1 MSLLIAYSAGCLI
14 AEAIFHSLPHLLQ
27 GHDDH
32 HHQHGILTPVSSH
45 HIDQSGSHHDCG
57 HDDHHHG
64 DYLEHGT
71 DYYGND
77 HHRHKHEHS
86 HTHTDR
92 SPHGHGHGHD
102 TPVSLY
108 YLVAGILFCFF
119 IQRTIDVISAYFED
133 VTRQSPVED
142 EPIDVKALCDDNHYA
157 GSEGK
162 EIKLKSDEKREKEK
176 NNKSPTKRNSPSRSR
191 SVSKNTKRNIIDD
204 EISTDTTKRRSRG
217 FKTVPNDNDQP
228 SQENLKNISK
238 TTKLTNIIS
247 KPSPKLH
254 PEVPQIPKVQHSIT
268 FMSIFSDFLHN
279 FGDGMNIAIA
289 YTASTNS
296 KSVGTSMALM
306 ITLHEVIRAVSD
318 LSILMT
324 HGNFSLLEAC
334 KMQLMTASGAV
345 LGCFVGTLPMWISMM
360 MEVSG
365 GDQPKGAWGEGM
377 LEVISPLSLG
387 CFLYLSMQLLASLNG
402 GEASGHGHGHSH
414 GGFEPHQ
421 GNESKGGCK
430 SAVVVTPFE
439 KLKNGFLLLFVDLSM
454 VVFGILSTQVVGMF
468 E

>member
-1 MSLLIAYSAGCLI
+1 
-14 AEAIFHSLPHLLQ
+14 
-27 GHDDH
+27 
-32 HHQHGILTPVSSH
+32 
-45 HIDQSGSHHDCG
+45 
-57 HDDHHHG
+57 
-64 DYLEHGT
+64 
-71 DYYGND
+71 
-77 HHRHKHEHS
+77 
-86 HTHTDR
+86 
-92 SPHGHGHGHD
+92 
-102 TPVSLY
+102 
-108 YLVAGILFCFF
+108 
-119 IQRTIDVISAYFED
+119 VISAYFED
-133 VTRQSPVED
+133 VTRQSHIED
-142 EPIDVKALCDDNHYA
+142 EHIDVTALCDDDHYA

-162 EIKLKSDEKREKEK
+162 EIKLKNDEKNEKD
-176 NNKSPTKRNSPSRSR
+176 NKPHTKRNSPSRSR
-191 SVSKNTKRNIIDD
+191 SVSKNSKHNIIDD
-204 EISTDTTKRRSRG
+204 EISTDTTKRTRRSL
-217 FKTVPNDNDQP
+217 KIVPNDNDQP
-228 SQENLKNISK
+228 SQENLENISQ
-238 TTKLTNIIS
+238 TTKLTDIIS

-254 PEVPQIPKVQHSIT
+254 LEIPQIPKVQHSIT

-345 LGCFVGTLPMWISMM
+345 LGCFVGTLPMWISMI

-365 GDQPKGAWGEGM
+365 GNEPKAAWGEGM

-414 GGFEPHQ
+414 RHGHSHGGLELHQ

-430 SAVVVTPFE
+430 SATVTPLE
-439 KLKNGFLLLFVDLSM
+439 ELKNGFLLLFVDLCM